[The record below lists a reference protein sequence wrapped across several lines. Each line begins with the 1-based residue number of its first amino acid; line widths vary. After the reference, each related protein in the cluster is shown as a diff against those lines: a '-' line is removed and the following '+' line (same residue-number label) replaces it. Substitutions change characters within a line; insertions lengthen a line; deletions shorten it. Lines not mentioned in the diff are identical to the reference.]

1 MVTCTCVFYGDM
13 YVCIL
18 WWIGWLEERG
28 GVFVAL
34 SCVCVCVCARRLDG
48 VDGDGLGAVSL
59 WDADS
64 GERCR

>member
-1 MVTCTCVFYGDM
+1 MVTCTCMFYGGSG
-13 YVCIL
+13 
-18 WWIGWLEERG
+18 GWRRG
-28 GVFVAL
+28 VEFSL
-34 SCVCVCVCARRLDG
+34 PCRVCVCARRLDG